1 MLLEGYVDRA
11 FLPRSSRLGAQ
22 PEPFRPGERH
32 PPGSAPRRN
41 LARRD
46 RALQPRSALG
56 TGHPPLRSDL
66 RRLGAAGT
74 ALLKAPHP
82 PPPSRRERGR
92 QTRQG
97 HQGCQGPKGP
107 EPFDVPDVL
116 WVLAVLVISPSP

>member
-82 PPPSRRERGR
+82 RPLSHPLPAAGRGGDK
-92 QTRQG
+92 QG
-97 HQGCQGPKGP
+97 KDIKDAKDPK
-107 EPFDVPDVL
+107 DQ
-116 WVLAVLVISPSP
+116 SPLMSLMSFGSLLFL